1 MDYGV
6 LWVAVAVV
14 VVGVMLGSSG
24 SDRKVRRIEGR
35 LAQVEHKLDAVL
47 AHLGVDVSESGL
59 QPRFQPQAGL
69 DQVHALLREG
79 KKIQA
84 IKAYR
89 ESTGADLKDAKEAVE
104 RIAGER

>member
-1 MDYGV
+1 V
-6 LWVAVAVV
+6 FWVAIAVV
-14 VVGVMLGSSG
+14 LVGVTLGSSG
-24 SDRKVRRIEGR
+24 SSRKVRRIEGR

-47 AHLGVDVSESGL
+47 EHLGVDVSEPRL
-59 QPRFQPQAGL
+59 QPRSQPQPGL
-69 DQVHALLREG
+69 DQVHAFLREG